1 MRQVGATTRPRLR
14 APAIA
19 GTLMVAPAAL
29 WLLAFSILPI
39 VLMLVM
45 SFWRSTI
52 FSTEPD
58 WNLDNYLAVI
68 ADPTYAYTML
78 RTVRIAAITTLLS
91 LVLSYPVAWTM
102 ARATGRAK
110 SLLTLAVFLPF
121 WTSYVI
127 RTFVWVPMLGRNG
140 LVSYGLQSIG
150 LADISVDGL
159 LYNEGAVYVGLI
171 YVYALFMILPIYIS
185 LSKLDPAILEASA
198 DLGAGPVKTF
208 IRVVLP
214 LSMTGVLSGCTMV
227 FLLSCGAYVTPQ
239 LLGGTSGQMFGN
251 VIASQFLGANNWA
264 LGSALSV
271 ALISVVMTVLLF
283 SGRKVGLRQ
292 LLSGGEA

>member
-1 MRQVGATTRPRLR
+1 MHQRKAAERSHRGAGALG
-14 APAIA
+14 
-19 GTLMVAPAAL
+19 GTLLVAPAAI
-29 WLLAFSILPI
+29 WLFLFSILPMA
-39 VLMLVM
+39 LLVVI

-58 WNLDNYLAVI
+58 WNTDNYGSVFTDA
-68 ADPTYAYTML
+68 TYVYTIV

-91 LVLSYPVAWTM
+91 LLMSYPVAWMM

-140 LVSYGLQSIG
+140 LVSYVLQSLG
-150 LADISVDGL
+150 ISDTPVDGL
-159 LYNEGAVYVGLI
+159 LYNEGTVYIGLI
-171 YVYALFMILPIYIS
+171 YVYTLFMILPIYVS

-198 DLGAGPVKTF
+198 DLGAGPVQTF
-208 IRVVLP
+208 QRVVLP
-214 LSMTGVLSGCTMV
+214 LSMPGVLSGCTMV
-227 FLLSCGAYVTPQ
+227 FLLCCGAYVTPQ

-251 VIASQFLGANNWA
+251 IIASQFLGANNWA

-271 ALISVVMTVLLF
+271 VLVAVVMTVLLL
-283 SGRKVGLRQ
+283 SGRKAGLKQ
-292 LLSGGEA
+292 LFSGAGA

>member
-1 MRQVGATTRPRLR
+1 MHQRKAAERSHRGAGALG
-14 APAIA
+14 
-19 GTLMVAPAAL
+19 GTLLVAPAAI
-29 WLLAFSILPI
+29 WLFLFSILPMA
-39 VLMLVM
+39 LLVVI

-58 WNLDNYLAVI
+58 WNTDNYVSVFTDA
-68 ADPTYAYTML
+68 TYVYTIV

-91 LVLSYPVAWTM
+91 LLMSYPVAWMM

-140 LVSYGLQSIG
+140 LVSYVLQSLG
-150 LADISVDGL
+150 ISDTPVDGL
-159 LYNEGAVYVGLI
+159 LYNEGTVYIGLI
-171 YVYALFMILPIYIS
+171 YVYTLFMILPIYVS
-185 LSKLDPAILEASA
+185 LSKLDSAILEASA
-198 DLGAGPVKTF
+198 DLGAGPVRTF
-208 IRVVLP
+208 LRVVLP
-214 LSMTGVLSGCTMV
+214 LSMPGVLSGCTMV
-227 FLLSCGAYVTPQ
+227 FLLCCGAYVTPQ

-251 VIASQFLGANNWA
+251 IIASQFLGANNWA

-271 ALISVVMTVLLF
+271 VLVAVVMTVLLL
-283 SGRKVGLRQ
+283 SGRKAGLKQ
-292 LLSGGEA
+292 LFSGAGA

>member
-1 MRQVGATTRPRLR
+1 MGQASDAMRRDRRDRSIG
-14 APAIA
+14 
-19 GTLMVAPAAL
+19 GTLMVVPAAL
-29 WLLAFSILPI
+29 WLLLFSILPI
-39 VLMLVM
+39 GLMLVM

-58 WNLDNYLAVI
+58 WNLDNYASVL

-78 RTVRIAAITTLLS
+78 RTIRIAAITTLLS
-91 LVLSYPVAWTM
+91 LVLSYPIAWTM
-102 ARATGRAK
+102 ARASGRAK

-140 LVSYGLQSIG
+140 LVSYAMQSIG
-150 LADISVDGL
+150 FADAPIVGL
-159 LYNEGAVYVGLI
+159 LYNEGTVYIGLI
-171 YVYALFMILPIYIS
+171 YVYTLFMILPIYVS
-185 LSKLDPAILEASA
+185 LSKLDPAILEAAA
-198 DLGAGPVKTF
+198 DLGAGPVRTF
-208 IRVVLP
+208 LRVVLP
-214 LSMTGVLSGCTMV
+214 LSMTGVLSGCIMV

-271 ALISVVMTVLLF
+271 ILITVVMAVLLL

-292 LLSGGEA
+292 LLSGAGS